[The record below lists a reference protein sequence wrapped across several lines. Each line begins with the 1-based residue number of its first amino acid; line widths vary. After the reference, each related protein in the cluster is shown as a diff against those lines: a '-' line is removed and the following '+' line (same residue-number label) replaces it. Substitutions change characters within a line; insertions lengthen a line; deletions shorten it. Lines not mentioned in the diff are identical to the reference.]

1 MNILYAE
8 LLSQQDRLIEEKE
21 NRAGAERMGFSDI
34 VLSATNEIMKAMI
47 LMDLIV
53 DELRKQKEDIH
64 YCLKCQKMIVRP
76 EDDYCSSCK

>member
-21 NRAGAERMGFSDI
+21 NRAGAERTGFSDI
-34 VLSATNEIMKAMI
+34 KERANNEILKALI
-47 LMDLIV
+47 LMDLIM
-53 DELRKQKEDIH
+53 DEIKRQKGDIY
-64 YCLKCQKMIVRP
+64 YCLKCQKRIVRP

>member
-34 VLSATNEIMKAMI
+34 VETASNEVLKSMI
-47 LMDLIV
+47 LIDLII
-53 DELRKQKEDIH
+53 DELRRWKEDIH

>member
-21 NRAGAERMGFSDI
+21 NRAGAQRMGFDDI
-34 VLSATNEIMKAMI
+34 VEVASNEILKSMI
-47 LMDLIV
+47 LVDLII
-53 DELRKQKEDIH
+53 DELRRQKEDIH

>member
-34 VLSATNEIMKAMI
+34 VETASNEILKSMI
-47 LMDLIV
+47 LVDLIIE
-53 DELRKQKEDIH
+53 ELRRQKEDIH

-76 EDDYCSSCK
+76 EEDYCSFCK